1 MESRVPS
8 SDSPELSVVVLFTHD
23 PVLARRCVDSIA
35 ALGSEI
41 PQAET
46 IFLLGGSSPEVR
58 KVIAGTVG
66 ARVIDSPV
74 NLGTSVAWQLG
85 FNAAKG
91 RHVLLMHEDAV
102 ATPGMAKSLIDALDS
117 DPAAAVVAPWLAE
130 RDDDAPSN
138 CGWAWFRGLTQTRL
152 LPEHVP
158 PELRGAP
165 YAVDGVSSAIT
176 LWDRSAWLEGGGF
189 DERNFPALGVDADA
203 CTSAWARGRSVLV
216 DPRTLAVHRTGAM
229 DDAPGRLSG
238 KFVRYFML
246 ERFERLWQQKW
257 GEMSDWYTELAAET
271 GVVNPEEGAVR
282 AAHLRRAERPQLAG
296 PVPLAQHPFTDPEG
310 TGAQPTEVD
319 AQLAERL
326 RIAVDAATDE
336 YHLWLIEHSERQHAE
351 IEHLNEAVRS
361 MSAREAATIK
371 ESDRLVAELA
381 AIKTGR
387 VWRMRTRARRLLG
400 MRE

>member
-1 MESRVPS
+1 MGLSVPS
-8 SDSPELSVVVLFTHD
+8 SDHPELSVVVLFTHD
-23 PVLARRCVDSIA
+23 PVLARRCVESVA
-35 ALGSEI
+35 MLGREF
-41 PQAET
+41 PDAET
-46 IFLLGGSSPEVR
+46 IFLLGGSSPDVR
-58 KVIAGTVG
+58 AVIAGTTG
-66 ARVIDSPV
+66 ARIIDSPV

-102 ATPGMAKSLIDALDS
+102 AAPGMAKSLIDALDS
-117 DPAAAVVAPWLAE
+117 DPAAAIVAPWLVE
-130 RDDDAPSN
+130 REDDNPSN

-158 PELRGAP
+158 EDLRGAP
-165 YAVDGVSSAIT
+165 YAVDGVSSAVS

-216 DPRTLAVHRTGAM
+216 DPRTAAVHRTGAM

-246 ERFERLWQQKW
+246 ERFERLWQEKW
-257 GEMSDWYTELAAET
+257 GEMSHWYSELPAEP
-271 GVVNPEEGAVR
+271 VAVSPEEAAVR
-282 AAHLRRAERPQLAG
+282 AAQLRRAERPQMAG
-296 PVPLAQHPFTDPEG
+296 PVPLAQRPFTDPEG
-310 TGAQPTEVD
+310 TGARPTDVD
-319 AQLAERL
+319 AELVERL
-326 RIAVDAATDE
+326 RAAVASATDE

-351 IEHLNEAVRS
+351 IEHLSEAVRF
-361 MSAREAATIK
+361 MSAREAATIARCDQLTADLTMIK
-371 ESDRLVAELA
+371 SGRL
-381 AIKTGR
+381 
-387 VWRMRTRARRLLG
+387 WRLRTRARRLLG